1 MSRKRLQPI
10 ALGAIMVLVPSCFY
24 LGTLVN
30 EHFQQQQQHA
40 YLVGT
45 ASLPPL
51 QAPATS
57 AVGARSEPS
66 EAAAPAPTSRRLS
79 TVDELALL
87 EGRLKSL
94 KSTRYHL
101 ENDLKSNEEKLRRL
115 AERMAR
121 ADAQAT
127 EET

>member
-1 MSRKRLQPI
+1 MRPLLLTGR
-10 ALGAIMVLVPSCFY
+10 AIPRVSLAACFY

-30 EHFQQQQQHA
+30 EHYQQQQQHD

-51 QAPATS
+51 QAPAAS
-57 AVGARSEPS
+57 PVGARSEPS

-87 EGRLKSL
+87 EGRLK
-94 KSTRYHL
+94 RC
-101 ENDLKSNEEKLRRL
+101 
-115 AERMAR
+115 
-121 ADAQAT
+121 ADGPPS
-127 EET
+127 